1 MKALLP
7 FLSLFLLI
15 VLFVIFI
22 FWKKEKKPTPRK
34 TVPVKAESQPQ
45 KENFQEEQKEN
56 FQTST
61 IVREYPTWTAPSIIF
76 AKTPLDSA
84 YDEYK
89 ATFLE
94 PNAELI
100 AKINALPT
108 EDPPRSPNPGSLIA
122 NFDADISTI
131 PWDADN
137 KDSIQSD
144 IVWGHVSRNVSKS
157 LFMKAYHASV
167 LTDPSFLTATT
178 DINNPMSLKY
188 SSILL
193 DMGTSDPA
201 IGALLQTFDMA
212 VLMTGQALQPE
223 IAASLHKIV
232 GTESTVSELLDK
244 NRAEKANKARQA
256 KIEMGLTL
264 TVDELAEEAEYNAR
278 KGKLTLFEKITKF
291 VESFSVVTKLKTGFG
306 KAKLAIMA
314 AGTLIKNMAGLF
326 IQRVIP
332 KITTGIIS
340 SSITA
345 TLVQAGFVG
354 INIATAGAMTVV
366 ILAVTAACSLLNALN
381 SVVLNLSIALIPIIP
396 VIFEKA
402 FENGSFCKQGKSL
415 DLLIPNQT
423 AMFFFTMFV
432 PFGMIVESL
441 GPYMCVSDSG
451 EISVKSPF
459 ALPDYFYDTTLSL
472 YKHFYPQDKAPSPQ
486 VTKIVSN
493 TTNLGPEWK
502 EVAGI
507 YRKDCEDGTTT
518 SSAVDALCNIDSYCP
533 KVDPKKSK
541 VPATTP
547 KATQIPA
554 TTARQTEIATYSKPG
569 GNYLASCESGD
580 SDWGI
585 FPLCTAK
592 NCDRVSRNNNNASF
606 SYVAGVC
613 WKSCG
618 SDENEVGALCRKKC
632 PEGWREVAGVCWQD
646 CNANQVDVGA
656 LCRNACGKGDFI
668 DYPRDVAGICWE
680 DCGDRQDM
688 GALCRANCRP
698 GFHDVGCCWG
708 NRGTYAREMLVPTAM
723 AETSGGYS
731 PGDIPSLLKHYTDL
745 EPKNPMHYCDFSLP
759 LMLDRMGQFYYNQS
773 VLNPETLEDGRI
785 KYEYFIMFYCVIA
798 SSELSCDV
806 GGCMRT
812 VTFDPITG
820 DKYEEEYG
828 TVYPED
834 PGNTV
839 SYRRFYFLRMDRN
852 TTIAT
857 INPSSGTVNLTLT
870 GGPPIKAGD
879 PVYVSDST
887 NAANNFT
894 AVVKSIDTNKNIV
907 LGTIANINGSFSSAT
922 SYLVTD
928 GEGTFSVTGCTNTDY
943 TAPDAQVR
951 STDEG
956 VDPPISLPKI
966 FKSVNRSLRP
976 GDGVSASDVAGALLV
991 GSTQLALGKVGSVI
1005 GKRAAGVTGGFVGGV
1020 AGGVGGGFAGIAM
1033 TEEMRKLDKSVAL
1046 GNYIEN
1052 SVAKDLNGNY
1062 YVSSETDNWSI
1073 NFGPIY
1079 EVVANQKTG
1088 YVPDLEFCTNVN
1100 TTAILCSHEY
1110 ILRDTINDYQA
1121 ANPNVHVK
1129 TLYTVEPRGKDGCY
1143 YKWST
1148 TSYDPATNKEGT
1160 VTNVEE
1166 VVRKYEIKDKSTC
1179 VWTPTNTFIKDM
1191 KDYPIR
1197 QYFDSV
1203 QKIMVYPTKIVKYTS
1218 NYSGRWI
1225 RIRPSLTA
1233 GDSFMEISQIA
1244 VYDPTGK
1251 NIALNKP
1258 CYNTSTYG
1266 GPEGLAAPVNV
1277 ITNGVLAAS
1286 SGIGSI
1292 YRNAGNSSDYIS
1304 IDLGQNYN
1312 IYTVEYY
1319 GRVDSTKPSRNMGVR
1334 IQILYTS
1341 GDTTPIAELTTSDT
1355 TSVQAVQFTK
1365 PILTNA
1371 IPSSPFTIP
1380 QPLPKEVNLNGCPI
1394 RCSDKPVIDSLI
1406 SQYNSKNT
1414 SNHITNVL
1422 RAVTPFSNRCDY
1434 EIEMKRTSGS
1444 RTTIGKE
1451 VITMTTSAAPSSEDG
1466 TIYGR
1471 YIRLRPNS
1479 TYLCVSQ
1486 IIVSNTTV
1494 ENLARGK
1501 SVYASSSY
1509 YDPVS
1514 NIRYASPSVVTDGN
1528 TDSRSVPNVWQSGY
1542 MGTNPTPDFIRRYN
1556 ANEYLE
1562 IDLGQSTP
1570 ITSVS
1575 YYGGSDTNNLR
1586 VQILATNDS
1595 SAVPLYETTITN
1607 RRSGFTFQKCAVTL
1621 ESYVS
1626 NPITSFIQQNTPYLS
1641 ATDTSGGVLTFKSV
1655 STSIMN
1661 FVNSIINPIKEA
1673 NPLGVLSK
1681 NVTSAKMSL
1690 TNTLTSLA
1698 ENQVLNGCPDVK
1710 CSDTAVLNAIAAAYN
1725 SANYK
1730 ASGPIMETNTML
1742 EVAKVGQSSPNTCDV
1757 LFKDLYSYYDD
1768 YLYDPVDTQNTL
1780 IAKRFTLVNAGNCVM
1795 QVAPGASI
1803 IDISAN
1809 ATGIITTSGLT
1820 TPYAVNPCQ
1829 VNCRDKTITDSVKVA
1844 LEKQNTATVL
1854 STFRNITQSF
1864 MADSLTCEYMMSK
1877 DITTKDMTKNKFT
1890 TDTGIDTYVKASF
1903 TADATCKFTVNTVKE
1918 YDPDL
1923 ITTQINPTTS
1933 LLDTFLNG
1941 VRVQLPYLF
1950 TYDNTTPSK
1959 RVNETVQIL

>member
-1 MKALLP
+1 M
-7 FLSLFLLI
+7 
-15 VLFVIFI
+15 VFI

-34 TVPVKAESQPQ
+34 TVPVKAGSQQQ
-45 KENFQEEQKEN
+45 KENFQQQQKENFEEQQKEN
-56 FQTST
+56 FQSSST
-61 IVREYPTWTAPSIIF
+61 TRVYPTWTAPSIIF
-76 AKTPLDSA
+76 PTTPLDSA
-84 YDEYK
+84 YEEYK
-89 ATFLE
+89 SMFLE
-94 PNAELI
+94 PSAEII
-100 AKINALPT
+100 AKINALPPT
-108 EDPPRSPNPGSLIA
+108 PPVLSPNPGSLIA
-122 NFDADISTI
+122 NFDANVSAI

-137 KDSIQSD
+137 KDSTQPD

-167 LTDPSFLTATT
+167 LTDPSFITSTK
-178 DINNPMSLKY
+178 DENNPMALQY

-193 DMGTSDPA
+193 DMGTRDPA
-201 IGALLQTFDMA
+201 IGALLQTFDMS
-212 VLMTGQALQPE
+212 VLIAGQALQPHISE
-223 IAASLHKIV
+223 SIHKII
-232 GTESTVSELLDK
+232 GTESTVSGFLEK
-244 NRAEKANKARQA
+244 RRAEAANKARQEKIA
-256 KIEMGLTL
+256 KGLAL
-264 TVDELAEEAEYNAR
+264 TVDELADEAEYNAK
-278 KGKLTLFEKITKF
+278 KGKLTLFERIVKF
-291 VESFSVVTKLKTGFG
+291 VESFSVATKLKTGFG
-306 KAKLAIMA
+306 KAKIAIQA
-314 AGTLIKNMAGLF
+314 AGALIKDMSKVF
-326 IQRVIP
+326 ISRVIP
-332 KITTGIIS
+332 KFMAGAIQSSGVALGI
-340 SSITA
+340 
-345 TLVQAGFVG
+345 QAGFVAL
-354 INIATAGAMTVV
+354 NIATAGAMTLVV
-366 ILAVTAACSLLNALN
+366 MAVIAACS
-381 SVVLNLSIALIPIIP
+381 VLNTLNTLTLSISIALMPIIP

-402 FENGSFCKQGKSL
+402 FENGSFCKQGKSF
-415 DLLIPNQT
+415 DMLIPNQT

-472 YKHFYPQDKAPSPQ
+472 YKHFYPKDKAPSPQ

-493 TTNLGPEWK
+493 TTKLGPEWK

-518 SSAVDALCNIDSYCP
+518 SSPVDALCNIDTYCP

-547 KATQIPA
+547 KSTQIPA
-554 TTARQTEIATYSKPG
+554 TTARDTKIATYSKPG
-569 GNYLASCESGD
+569 GNLFASCDPGD
-580 SDWGI
+580 TDWTI

-592 NCDRVSRNNNNASF
+592 NCDKVSRENGNASF

-613 WKSCG
+613 WRSCG
-618 SDENEVGALCRKKC
+618 SDEKEVGALCRKKC
-632 PEGWREVAGVCWQD
+632 PEGWREVAGVCWKD
-646 CNANQVDVGA
+646 CTANQVDVGA
-656 LCRNACGKGDFI
+656 LCRDACGKGDFAN
-668 DYPRDVAGICWE
+668 YPYDVAGICWE
-680 DCGDRQDM
+680 GCGDRQDM
-688 GALCRANCRP
+688 GALCRDKCRP

-708 NRGTYAREMLVPTAM
+708 NRGTYAREMVIPTAM

-731 PGDIPSLLKHYTDL
+731 PGDIPSLLSHYTAL
-745 EPKNPMHYCDFSLP
+745 EPNNPMHYCDFSLP

-773 VLNPETLEDGRI
+773 VINPQTLEDGRI

-820 DKYEEEYG
+820 ANYEEEYG
-828 TVYPED
+828 TIYPED

-852 TTIAT
+852 TNIAT
-857 INPSSGTVNLTLT
+857 INPSSGTVNLSLT
-870 GGPPIKAGD
+870 DGPPLKAGD
-879 PVYVSDST
+879 PVHVSDST
-887 NAANNFT
+887 KAANNFT
-894 AVVKSIDTNKNIV
+894 AVVKSIDANKNIV
-907 LGTIANINGSFSSAT
+907 LDKIANINGSFSSAT
-922 SYLVTD
+922 SYYVTD

-956 VDPPISLPKI
+956 VDPPISLPKVW
-966 FKSVNRSLRP
+966 KSVNRTLRP
-976 GDGVSASDVAGALLV
+976 GQGVSGLSMAGAIAV
-991 GSTQLALGKVGSVI
+991 GGTQLALGGI
-1005 GKRAAGVTGGFVGGV
+1005 GTAIGGRAGAAGSLVGGV

-1033 TEEMRKLDKSVAL
+1033 TEAIQKLNNSVSL
-1046 GNYIEN
+1046 GNYVEN
-1052 SVAKDLNGNY
+1052 SVAKDENGNF

-1079 EVVANQKTG
+1079 EVVANRKIG
-1088 YVPDLEFCTNVN
+1088 YVPDLEFCANVN
-1100 TTAILCSHEY
+1100 TTALLCSHQF
-1110 ILRDTINDYQA
+1110 ILRDTVNDYQA
-1121 ANPNVHVK
+1121 ANPTVHVK

-1148 TSYDPATNKEGT
+1148 TSYDPATNLEGT

-1203 QKIMVYPTKIVKYTS
+1203 KKMMIYPTKTINYIS

-1258 CYNTSTYG
+1258 CYTTSTYG
-1266 GPEGLAAPVNV
+1266 GPDGLAAPVNI
-1277 ITNGVLAAS
+1277 ITNGILAAS
-1286 SGIGSI
+1286 SGISSI
-1292 YRNAGNSSDYIS
+1292 YKNAGNSTDYIS

-1319 GRVDSTKPSRNMGVR
+1319 GRIDSTNSSRNKGVR

-1341 GDTTPIAELTTSDT
+1341 GDTTPIVELTTSDT
-1355 TSVQAVQFTK
+1355 TSVQAVQFTT
-1365 PILTNA
+1365 PILTNV

-1380 QPLPKEVNLNGCPI
+1380 QTLPKEVNLNGCAV
-1394 RCSDKPVIDSLI
+1394 RCSDRPVIDSLV
-1406 SQYNSKNT
+1406 SQYNTKNT
-1414 SNHITNVL
+1414 SNQITNVL
-1422 RAVTPFSNRCDY
+1422 RAATPFSNRCDY

-1451 VITMTTSAAPSSEDG
+1451 VITMTTGGAPSSEDG

-1486 IIVSNTTV
+1486 IVVSNTTV
-1494 ENLARGK
+1494 ENLAKGK
-1501 SVYASSSY
+1501 PVYASSSY
-1509 YDPVS
+1509 YDPAS
-1514 NIRYASPSVVTDGN
+1514 NTRYASPSVITDG
-1528 TDSRSVPNVWQSGY
+1528 TTSSRSVPNVWQSGY
-1542 MGTNPTPDFIRRYN
+1542 MGTSPTSDFITRYN
-1556 ANEYLE
+1556 ANEYLD

-1570 ITSVS
+1570 ITSIS

-1586 VQILATNDS
+1586 IQVLATNETL
-1595 SAVPLYETTITN
+1595 AVPLYETTI
-1607 RRSGFTFQKCAVTL
+1607 RSRVSGFTFKKCAITL

-1655 STSIMN
+1655 TTNIMN
-1661 FVNSIINPIKEA
+1661 FVNSIINPIKDA
-1673 NPLGVLSK
+1673 NPLGVLNR
-1681 NVTSAKMSL
+1681 NVTTAKMSL

-1710 CSDTAVLNAIAAAYN
+1710 CSDTAVLNAIASAYN
-1725 SANYK
+1725 LANHK
-1730 ASGPIMETNTML
+1730 TTGAGMETNTML
-1742 EVAKVGQSSPNTCDV
+1742 EVAKAGQSSPNTCDV

-1768 YLYDPVDTQNTL
+1768 YLYDPLDTQNTL
-1780 IAKRFTLVNAGNCVM
+1780 IAKRFTLVNTGGCVM

-1803 IDISAN
+1803 VDISAN

-1820 TPYAVNPCQ
+1820 TPYTVNPCQ

-1864 MADSLTCEYMMSK
+1864 MSDSLTCEYMMSK
-1877 DITTKDMTKNKFT
+1877 DITTKDTTQNKFS
-1890 TDTGIDTYVKASF
+1890 TDTGIDTYVRASF

-1918 YDPDL
+1918 YDPDV
-1923 ITTQINPTTS
+1923 ITSQINPTTN

-1950 TYDNTTPSK
+1950 TYDNTSPSK